1 MKLITAII
9 QPDRLDEVRVSLSAA
24 GVTGLT
30 ASVVKGHGAGASR
43 TEYYRGEAHSVE
55 LRDKVRIEIIAAAE
69 LEDAIVDAIVTGA
82 RTGQIGDGKV
92 WVTDVARVVRVRTGE
107 EGSEAL

>member
-9 QPDRLDEVRVSLSAA
+9 QPDRLDEVREALSAV

-30 ASVVKGHGAGASR
+30 ASIVKGHGAGAAR
-43 TEYYRGEAHSVE
+43 TEYYRGEAHEIE
-55 LRDKVRIEIIAAAE
+55 LRDKVRIEIVVAAE
-69 LEDAIVDAIVTGA
+69 REDAIVDAIVGGA

-92 WVTDVARVVRVRTGE
+92 WVVDISRIVRVRTGE
-107 EGSEAL
+107 EGAQAV

>member
-9 QPDRLDEVRVSLSAA
+9 QPDRLDEVRESLSAV

-43 TEYYRGEAHSVE
+43 TEYYRGEAHAVE
-55 LRDKVRIEIIAAAE
+55 LRDKVRIEIVVTAD
-69 LEDAIVDAIVTGA
+69 LEDATVSAIVAGA

-92 WVTDVARVVRVRTGE
+92 WVIDISRIVRVRTGE
-107 EGSEAL
+107 EGAQAL